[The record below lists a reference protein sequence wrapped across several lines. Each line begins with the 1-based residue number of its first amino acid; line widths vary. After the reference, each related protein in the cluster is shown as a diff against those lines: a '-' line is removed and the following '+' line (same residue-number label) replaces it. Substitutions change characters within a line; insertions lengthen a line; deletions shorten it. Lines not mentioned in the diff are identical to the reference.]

1 MSAPIAPASA
11 APPEPPAD
19 EGAGRR
25 RSPKPATLALLVG
38 AATVLAF
45 LPALRC
51 GFVHLD
57 DPQTVPRYAAVLRGL
72 TWDGVGLAFGDQ
84 FFGHWVPLTVLS
96 LMLDWQ
102 LWGRVAYG
110 HHLTSVL
117 LHAVNAVLVFLL
129 WRRAALVGE
138 GVERNYR
145 AAAVAALFALHPL
158 RVEPVLWLTG
168 RKDLLAATGGL
179 LALLLYV
186 RWREAP
192 SRGRYLAVTV
202 AFAAALLGKA
212 TALVVPALMLL
223 LDLWPLGRL
232 AIEDESRS
240 NGRAPLRRLVALL
253 VEKVPWLAMSAAAG
267 VGALLG
273 ARAGSAMAELA
284 VVPLSERAATAVV
297 GGATYLRQTL
307 WPTGLAAFYPL
318 PAAGWSASQVVAAV
332 ALFVVITGVALATVR
347 RWPWLAVGW
356 VWWLVC
362 LLPVSGLLQAGE
374 QAAADRYT
382 YFASI
387 GLIMA
392 VVWSVAEL
400 AVRVRWGP
408 AVAAAA
414 LVLAL
419 IASTLATR
427 AQIATWRDSE
437 TVFRRMVEVTRD
449 NHFGHVNLANYLAET
464 GRLPEAVREYREAIR
479 IRPDISLAWTGLGAA
494 LRRQG
499 DPAAARAALD
509 RALHQSPDLPA
520 AHMQLAVLYE
530 EQGALGPAVGHLARV
545 ITLEPTHAQA
555 WQGLA
560 SILTRPGAAEQALPF
575 VTAIA
580 RSHPDSPELQRL
592 LALVSQHAGAG
603 GARPSVPTP

>member
-1 MSAPIAPASA
+1 MSPPEAPASA
-11 APPEPPAD
+11 APPEPPAA
-19 EGAGRR
+19 EAATKRR
-25 RSPKPATLALLVG
+25 GPKPATLALVVG

-72 TWDGVGLAFGDQ
+72 TWDGVRLAFGDQ

-96 LMLDWQ
+96 LMVDWQ

-129 WRRAALVGE
+129 WRRATLVGE
-138 GVERNYR
+138 SVERNYR
-145 AAAVAALFALHPL
+145 AAAVAALFALHPQ

-186 RWREAP
+186 RWCEAP
-192 SRGRYLAVTV
+192 SRGRYFAVTV

-223 LDLWPLGRL
+223 LDLWPLPRL
-232 AIEDESRS
+232 AAEDESRS
-240 NGRAPLRRLVALL
+240 NGGALLRRLRPLL

-267 VGALLG
+267 AGALLS

-297 GGATYLRQTL
+297 GGATYLRQTV
-307 WPTGLAAFYPL
+307 WPAGLAAFYPL
-318 PAAGWSASQVVAAV
+318 PAGGWSASQVAAGV
-332 ALFVVITGVALATVR
+332 ALLVVLTGVALATVR

-356 VWWLVC
+356 LWWLVC

-400 AVRVRWGP
+400 AARVRWRQ
-408 AVAAAA
+408 AIAAAA

-464 GRLPEAVREYREAIR
+464 GRLPEAVREY
-479 IRPDISLAWTGLGAA
+479 
-494 LRRQG
+494 
-499 DPAAARAALD
+499 
-509 RALHQSPDLPA
+509 
-520 AHMQLAVLYE
+520 
-530 EQGALGPAVGHLARV
+530 
-545 ITLEPTHAQA
+545 
-555 WQGLA
+555 
-560 SILTRPGAAEQALPF
+560 
-575 VTAIA
+575 
-580 RSHPDSPELQRL
+580 
-592 LALVSQHAGAG
+592 
-603 GARPSVPTP
+603 

>member
-1 MSAPIAPASA
+1 MTPLT
-11 APPEPPAD
+11 
-19 EGAGRR
+19 GRR
-25 RSPKPATLALLVG
+25 GPKPAMLALLVG
-38 AATVLAF
+38 AATALAF

-57 DPQTVPRYAAVLRGL
+57 DPQTVPRYAAVLRGV
-72 TWDGVGLAFGDQ
+72 TWDGVRLAFGDQ

-129 WRRAALVGE
+129 WRRAALVG
-138 GVERNYR
+138 GSVERNYR
-145 AAAVAALFALHPL
+145 AAAVALLFALHPL

-168 RKDLLAATGGL
+168 RKDLLAAAGGL
-179 LALLLYV
+179 LALLFYV

-192 SRGRYLAVTV
+192 SRGRYVAVTV

-212 TALVVPALMLL
+212 TALVVPGLMLL
-223 LDLWPLGRL
+223 LDFWPLARL
-232 AIEDESRS
+232 AAANQPPS
-240 NGRAPLRRLVALL
+240 NGRARLRRVGSLL
-253 VEKVPWLAMSAAAG
+253 IAKVPWFAMSAAAG
-267 VGALLG
+267 VGALLS

-297 GGATYLRQTL
+297 GVATYLRQTV
-307 WPTGLAAFYPL
+307 WPAGLAAFYPL
-318 PAAGWSASQVVAAV
+318 PAAGWSGSQVAVAATLVVVLTVV
-332 ALFVVITGVALATVR
+332 ALVTVR

-356 VWWLVC
+356 LWWLLC

-387 GLIMA
+387 GLAMA
-392 VVWSVAEL
+392 VVWSIAEL
-400 AVRVRWGP
+400 AAGGRWGR

-419 IASTLATR
+419 VAATLATR

-464 GRLPEAVREYREAIR
+464 GRLPEAVKEYREAIR
-479 IRPDISLAWTGLGAA
+479 IRPDVSLAWTGLGAA

-499 DPAAARAALD
+499 DPAGARAALE
-509 RALHQSPDLPA
+509 RALRQSPDLAA
-520 AHMQLAVLYE
+520 AHMQLAALYE

-560 SILTRPGAAEQALPF
+560 SILTRPGAAKQALPY

-580 RSHPDSPELQRL
+580 RSHPDSPDLQRL
-592 LALVSQHAGAG
+592 LALVRRQAGADG
-603 GARPSVPTP
+603 TRSSG